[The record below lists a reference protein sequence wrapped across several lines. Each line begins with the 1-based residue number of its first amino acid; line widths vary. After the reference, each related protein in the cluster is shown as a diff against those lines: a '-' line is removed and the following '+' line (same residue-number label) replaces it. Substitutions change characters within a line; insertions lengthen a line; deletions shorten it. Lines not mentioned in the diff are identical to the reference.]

1 MIRMD
6 RSGKEGSR
14 SLRLNGLKYG
24 LGLVSWS
31 RPFFNQKYLLILFPF
46 PFIADSKLRNCCREG
61 GKEVGLDIYRCI
73 WDDDQNPECILQ
85 HCRQ

>member
-31 RPFFNQKYLLILFPF
+31 RPFFNQKYLLILLIPV
-46 PFIADSKLRNCCREG
+46 PVYGR
-61 GKEVGLDIYRCI
+61 LDT
-73 WDDDQNPECILQ
+73 PELL
-85 HCRQ
+85 